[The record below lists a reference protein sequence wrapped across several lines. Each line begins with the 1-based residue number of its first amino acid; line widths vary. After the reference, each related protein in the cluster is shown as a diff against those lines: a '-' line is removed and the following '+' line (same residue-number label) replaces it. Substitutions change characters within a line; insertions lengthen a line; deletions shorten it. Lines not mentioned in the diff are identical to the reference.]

1 MLVTGI
7 PCHWLIT
14 MRMHEMVRLTLAFPC
29 ISTGIYGY
37 PNEEACKIAISTV
50 KKLMSQYP
58 DAKAIDVIFVCYLEK
73 DYMLYKKELR
83 RHEINRRSIA

>member
-1 MLVTGI
+1 
-7 PCHWLIT
+7 
-14 MRMHEMVRLTLAFPC
+14 
-29 ISTGIYGY
+29 
-37 PNEEACKIAISTV
+37 V